1 MHDSSAGTYFFND
14 KTDKWPR
21 KKDKKT
27 HQHCNYDQIWS
38 QETSKLITS
47 QVSHLNIVASNQI
60 FKKGGGG
67 GGGGVVLTGP
77 QLLEG
82 GFWERGGDFF
92 QRRCH
97 FHIKIN

>member
-60 FKKGGGG
+60 FKKGGGVG
-67 GGGGVVLTGP
+67 GWGGWCWQGLN
-77 QLLEG
+77 
-82 GFWERGGDFF
+82 F
-92 QRRCH
+92 
-97 FHIKIN
+97 